1 MTDLNLSNLQHA
13 SLEQLISLST
23 ERLLELE
30 NEADV
35 SFRQAKELRD
45 WITGVIAIQ
54 NVVQANNTDNNQ
66 QLNFGGE
73 NAKTTDNFC

>member
-13 SLEQLISLST
+13 SLEQLTSLST

-30 NEADV
+30 KEADI

-45 WITGVIAIQ
+45 WITSVIAIQ
-54 NVVQANNTDNNQ
+54 NITQANNNQ
-66 QLNFGGE
+66 QINFGGE
-73 NAKTTDNFC
+73 NAKTTNY